1 MIISRTPHR
10 VSFFGGGTDY
20 PAYYLEHGGIVLGAA
35 INKYSY
41 INIRHLPPFFNHKH
55 RIVYSKQENI
65 NTIDEIDHPSVR
77 ETMRFLNIDY
87 GVSIHHDGDIPARSG
102 MGSSSAFTVGLLNS
116 FYALEGRMVPR
127 EKLML
132 DAIDIEQNWIKEGV
146 GSQDQAFAAFGG
158 LNTIEFLPGGQI
170 RVRPVILAP
179 DRLRGFESRLLLFF
193 TGISRISSEVTPEQ
207 IQNTAKNKTDLDRMK
222 ELTGEAHSILMSGS
236 LDDFGRLLNETWK
249 IKRTLSKQIS
259 NSHIDDIYERAIQAG
274 ALGGKLLGAGGGGF
288 VVFYVREEEQAQVKS
303 ALSDLLCIPFGFDWD
318 GSRIIVYEPGYNRS

>member
-1 MIISRTPHR
+1 
-10 VSFFGGGTDY
+10 
-20 PAYYLEHGGIVLGAA
+20 
-35 INKYSY
+35 
-41 INIRHLPPFFNHKH
+41 
-55 RIVYSKQENI
+55 
-65 NTIDEIDHPSVR
+65 
-77 ETMRFLNIDY
+77 MRFLNIDY

-222 ELTGEAHSILMSGS
+222 ELTGEGAQHS
-236 LDDFGRLLNETWK
+236 
-249 IKRTLSKQIS
+249 
-259 NSHIDDIYERAIQAG
+259 HERQ
-274 ALGGKLLGAGGGGF
+274 
-288 VVFYVREEEQAQVKS
+288 S
-303 ALSDLLCIPFGFDWD
+303 
-318 GSRIIVYEPGYNRS
+318 